1 MSFGTPIFLF
11 LLLPATLTVY
21 FLVKSNLKNTFLLL
35 VSIIFYSWGNVETL
49 TIINISI
56 IANYLFGLTINKDRV
71 SKSKRK
77 YIFVISIIFNL
88 LLLFLFKYTDFF
100 ISNFLP
106 FLNETTAN
114 SLNFAADYSIIG
126 LSFFT
131 FQSISYL
138 TDIYSDKIKP
148 EKNFIDFA
156 LYISF
161 FPKLIAGPIIRYNEF
176 EKELKTKVPTA
187 DVFLAGI
194 NRFIFGLGKKTIIGD
209 TAGKIANNIFA
220 LSNSNLNIPL
230 AWIGLICFTLQ
241 IYFDFSGYTD
251 MAIGIGKMFGFNLP
265 ENFNY
270 PYISKSIKEFWQR
283 WHISLSTWLKDYL
296 YIPLGGNRNGKYRT
310 YLNLFIVFVL
320 CGFWHGSNWN
330 FILWGAWHGIFTVLE
345 KTSFGNFMESRKNFV
360 RHIYALSVIM
370 IGWVFFK
377 TTSATDGLLYI
388 GKLFGFGS
396 TSSVNY
402 SAMYLNNETITIL
415 IIGLFFSLPIY
426 QTIKKHFESS
436 GIFIK
441 KSLYL
446 ANIVFVSII
455 FLLAI
460 STISTQTYVPFIY
473 QQF

>member
-1 MSFGTPIFLF
+1 
-11 LLLPATLTVY
+11 
-21 FLVKSNLKNTFLLL
+21 
-35 VSIIFYSWGNVETL
+35 
-49 TIINISI
+49 
-56 IANYLFGLTINKDRV
+56 
-71 SKSKRK
+71 
-77 YIFVISIIFNL
+77 
-88 LLLFLFKYTDFF
+88 
-100 ISNFLP
+100 
-106 FLNETTAN
+106 
-114 SLNFAADYSIIG
+114 
-126 LSFFT
+126 
-131 FQSISYL
+131 L